1 MYNRSAK
8 AVKVGD
14 YAVAQPGEV
23 CYVLTTDE
31 SGAAST
37 NAIFPVGTY
46 EVKET
51 KGNDFFEIN
60 EQWSYTF
67 SVADGKT
74 QFATECANTM
84 ISIVIRVQK
93 VNEAGDLLAGAR
105 FVLEW
110 SEDGNTWTPVYPAQE
125 LSKGGCSSENLAA
138 DGSLVTDE
146 TGYATFTGL
155 YPLGSYRITEVATP
169 NGYSLLTEPILVKNP
184 THEQNYEVT
193 YKVVD
198 GYVFNLP
205 KTGAADMPL
214 LSLGI
219 AISLLAGTMA
229 LIYFK
234 KKEY

>member
-1 MYNRSAK
+1 MAPSPFLRYSHL
-8 AVKVGD
+8 
-14 YAVAQPGEV
+14 P
-23 CYVLTTDE
+23 
-31 SGAAST
+31 
-37 NAIFPVGTY
+37 
-46 EVKET
+46 VKET

-84 ISIVIRVQK
+84 ISVVIHVQK
-93 VNEAGDLLAGAR
+93 VNEAGDLLKGAR

-110 SEDGNTWTPVYPAQE
+110 SEDGKIWTPVFAAQE

-205 KTGAADMPL
+205 KTGANDLPL
-214 LSLGI
+214 ISLGL
-219 AISLLAGTMA
+219 ALSLLAGTVA

-234 KKEY
+234 KKEN